1 MAMSTERI
9 TCIRHAWES
18 FLASGRDPAEVRPSI
33 AASWR
38 RSRLSGVPA
47 EDAAFPYR
55 PAGGTSR
62 LMSAAEPVLNRFA
75 MSLPGTDVCI
85 VLADR
90 GARIVGRWVGDRSLE
105 RRLTASSIDRGFVVD
120 EEVAGTNGI
129 GTVIE
134 EMRPIEVVGPEHYV
148 AALQTLTCVGVPI
161 RHPLSGRLEG
171 VLDLACPTVDANSLL
186 LPTVIDLGAQIERE
200 LFERVS
206 DSERSVLRAFVARN
220 RETTRPLIALTDQFM
235 MANASASPWLDGVDQ
250 AFLLEQGDMASLSA
264 GEVVREMAFSGGRTT
279 VARCRPVRS
288 GLKIA
293 GLLIEIESAATPR
306 RRSRTSVR
314 NASWTG
320 LAAAGLVGTS
330 DPWRRVADRCAQ
342 LVPTLPVRIEGE
354 AGTGKMA
361 LARHLHQSLRPGSTC
376 TALPATL
383 EGVLGTAEWLRRALA
398 GIQPGDGSAEPG
410 TLVLSHVDW
419 LSEPAAAALGD
430 ILDLVQDPPPL
441 VISTVTPGERSVAG
455 PLEDRLRTQVVAVP
469 PLRGRPED
477 IAGIADVLIRRHA
490 SAPTVPRIVP
500 NALRLLMRHVWPGNV
515 RELEALIIRVV
526 ADGRAHDITPTDLA
540 ELGPGS
546 PFGRS
551 LGNLEALER
560 EAIIRALRDAEA
572 NKTRAALALGM
583 SRSTLYRKITHYRID
598 PDRVVLG

>member
-18 FLASGRDPAEVRPSI
+18 FLASGRDPAEVRPAI

-55 PAGGTSR
+55 PGGGTSR

-90 GARIVGRWVGDRSLE
+90 GARIVGRWVGDQSLE

-171 VLDLACPTVDANSLL
+171 VLDLACPTADANSLL

-306 RRSRTSVR
+306 RRSRTSFR
-314 NASWTG
+314 NASRTG

-330 DPWRRVADRCAQ
+330 DSVATGRRPLRPAGAHPPRADR
-342 LVPTLPVRIEGE
+342 G
-354 AGTGKMA
+354 
-361 LARHLHQSLRPGSTC
+361 
-376 TALPATL
+376 
-383 EGVLGTAEWLRRALA
+383 
-398 GIQPGDGSAEPG
+398 
-410 TLVLSHVDW
+410 
-419 LSEPAAAALGD
+419 
-430 ILDLVQDPPPL
+430 
-441 VISTVTPGERSVAG
+441 
-455 PLEDRLRTQVVAVP
+455 
-469 PLRGRPED
+469 
-477 IAGIADVLIRRHA
+477 
-490 SAPTVPRIVP
+490 
-500 NALRLLMRHVWPGNV
+500 
-515 RELEALIIRVV
+515 
-526 ADGRAHDITPTDLA
+526 
-540 ELGPGS
+540 
-546 PFGRS
+546 
-551 LGNLEALER
+551 
-560 EAIIRALRDAEA
+560 
-572 NKTRAALALGM
+572 
-583 SRSTLYRKITHYRID
+583 
-598 PDRVVLG
+598 